1 MDKRRLFKDKNEPQQ
16 PFRTF
21 QIVESQ
27 RCVWKSKV
35 SSDRDSRRISLVPP
49 NSRIH
54 IYKYGGVVISTVGN
68 L

>member
-1 MDKRRLFKDKNEPQQ
+1 MDKRRRFKDKNEPQQ
-16 PFRTF
+16 PFRSF
-21 QIVESQ
+21 LIVESQ

-35 SSDRDSRRISLVPP
+35 SSDKDSRRLSLVPL

-54 IYKYGGVVISTVGN
+54 IYKYGGVVISIVGN

>member
-16 PFRTF
+16 PFRSF
-21 QIVESQ
+21 LIVESQ

-35 SSDRDSRRISLVPP
+35 SSDKDSRRLSLVPL

-54 IYKYGGVVISTVGN
+54 IYKYGGVVISIVEN